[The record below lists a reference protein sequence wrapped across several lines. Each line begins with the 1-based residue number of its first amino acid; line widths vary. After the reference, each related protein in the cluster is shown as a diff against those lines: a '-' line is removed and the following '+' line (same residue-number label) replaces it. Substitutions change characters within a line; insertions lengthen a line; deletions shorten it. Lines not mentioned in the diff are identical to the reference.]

1 MTRKGKES
9 CLNMLDAVGTCLNS
23 ADLSHNVGTA
33 VLGRM
38 QESSQF
44 GGISRFVGT
53 VGTVGTENS
62 VPEKSLVR
70 LSGVEASLDSARDD
84 KRKDVSHAD

>member
-23 ADLSHNVGTA
+23 ADLSHKVGTA
-33 VLGRM
+33 VLGKKKERS
-38 QESSQF
+38 EF

-53 VGTVGTENS
+53 VGTVGTETS
-62 VPEKSLVR
+62 VLEKS
-70 LSGVEASLDSARDD
+70 
-84 KRKDVSHAD
+84 